1 MSFFAL
7 GLLSYNFNPPSAL
20 FCARGRRGELVDPRS
35 PCHWHSAV
43 EVSSTCAPPRRLC
56 IDKKS
61 QAVHFHHAY
70 LQKSLSCFLIFFIE
84 FISLLDFII
93 FAGYRFPLKNLKDT
107 LQPSYRCQFSCTPDF
122 SG

>member
-1 MSFFAL
+1 L

-20 FCARGRRGELVDPRS
+20 FCARGMRGELVEPRS

-70 LQKSLSCFLIFFIE
+70 LQKSLSCFLILFA
-84 FISLLDFII
+84 LLNCFYWIYFVI
-93 FAGYRFPLKNLKDT
+93 GFYYFCWIPLST
-107 LQPSYRCQFSCTPDF
+107 
-122 SG
+122 